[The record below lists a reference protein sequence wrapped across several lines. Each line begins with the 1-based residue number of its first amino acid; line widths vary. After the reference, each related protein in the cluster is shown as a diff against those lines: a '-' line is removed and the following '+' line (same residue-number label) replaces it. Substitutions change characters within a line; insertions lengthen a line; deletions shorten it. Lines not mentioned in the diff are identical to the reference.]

1 MKKKNNKTTNKK
13 AYKIFLEWLDNYS
26 DFISYHEN
34 DETVFLDIAGD
45 DGGDVT
51 KKGLKDDKSVIF
63 DKPETVDNWYKEV
76 MGCYDF
82 VHPKTP
88 EISFTEYYT
97 QKAHE

>member
-34 DETVFLDIAGD
+34 KETVFLDIAGD
-45 DGGDVT
+45 DGGDVI
-51 KKGLKDDKSVIF
+51 KNGLKDDKSVIF
-63 DKPETVDNWYKEV
+63 DKPETVDNWYEEV
-76 MGCYDF
+76 MRCYDF

-97 QKAHE
+97 QKTHE